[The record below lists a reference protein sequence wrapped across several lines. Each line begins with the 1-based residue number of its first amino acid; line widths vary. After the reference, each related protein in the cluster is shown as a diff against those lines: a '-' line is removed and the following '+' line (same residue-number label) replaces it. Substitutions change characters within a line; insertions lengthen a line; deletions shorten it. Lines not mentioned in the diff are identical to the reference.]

1 MELDDFK
8 SAWQSLDHR
17 LGQQHALNLQ
27 LFRDTRLD
35 RLRRGLRP
43 LKWGQAIQM
52 MIGVGGTLLFA
63 PFWIEHLR
71 EPGLLV
77 SGLIMHL
84 YCLALIVFG
93 AVMQTQIARIDYS
106 APVLN
111 IQRQLLRLRHIYA
124 VYGALILGL
133 PWWFLYIPLV
143 IVLANMGSGA
153 NLFHAAPSF
162 IYISI
167 AIGILGLLASWW
179 FYRWSHQPKR
189 ARLARAL
196 DDSAAGGSIRR
207 AQQAINEIARFEQE
221 E

>member
-1 MELDDFK
+1 MELDDLK
-8 SAWQSLDHR
+8 SAWQALDQR
-17 LGQQHALNLQ
+17 LEQQHALNLE

-35 RLRRGLRP
+35 RLRRGLLP
-43 LKWGQAIQM
+43 LKRGQVIQM
-52 MIGVGGTLLFA
+52 LIGVGGALLFA
-63 PFWIEHLR
+63 SFWIAHLH

-84 YCLALIVFG
+84 YCLGLIVFG

-111 IQRQLLRLRHIYA
+111 IQRQLLHLRHIYV

-143 IVLANMGSGA
+143 IVLANLGSGA
-153 NLFHAAPSF
+153 NIFHTAPSF
-162 IYISI
+162 IYIGVV
-167 AIGILGLLASWW
+167 IGIAGLLASWW
-179 FYRWSHQPKR
+179 FYRWSHRPKHT
-189 ARLARAL
+189 RLGRAL

-207 AQQAINEIARFEQE
+207 AQAALNEIACFEQE
-221 E
+221 